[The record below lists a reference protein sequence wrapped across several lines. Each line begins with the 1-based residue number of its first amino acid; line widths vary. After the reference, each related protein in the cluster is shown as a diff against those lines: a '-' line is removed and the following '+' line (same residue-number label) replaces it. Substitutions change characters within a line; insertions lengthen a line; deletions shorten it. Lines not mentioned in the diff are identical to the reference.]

1 MADTDVEDSQAVN
14 LSGLE
19 RTAILFLSLGEENAA
34 KLMKSLNPKEVRSIG
49 MQMSRMS
56 KVSRKEVEFVLS
68 EFVDLLQSQSSL
80 GVGSGEYIKGVLNKA
95 LGEGKAGDVID
106 QILLGGN
113 SHGLESLK
121 WMDPKEI
128 AEIIRLEHPQ
138 IISIVLSYIEPKV
151 AADVLRFLPENIR
164 GDLMMRV
171 ATLDDI
177 PPVAFRELDNILEK
191 HFSSSLSGGG
201 ATQVGG
207 VKKAAKIITFL
218 EKKIE
223 EGVMTN
229 VTDNDKKLAE
239 EIKGLMFVFD
249 DLLEVEDRGI
259 QTLLRG
265 VSTDLL
271 KVALKGAEEE
281 LKTKILKNMSKRASE
296 MLIEDMEVTGPVKLS
311 DVEVA
316 QKEILAIAKKLEEA
330 GDIQLSSGGDFV

>member
-1 MADTDVEDSQAVN
+1 MADTNVEDSQSVVIN

-34 KLMKSLNPKEVRSIG
+34 RLMKSLNPKEVRSIG
-49 MQMSRMS
+49 LQMSRMS
-56 KVSRKEVEFVLS
+56 KVSRTEVEFVLS
-68 EFVDLLQSQSSL
+68 EFVNLLQNQTSL
-80 GVGSGEYIKGVLNKA
+80 GIGSSEYIKDVLNKA
-95 LGEGKAGDVID
+95 LGEDEASDIID
-106 QILLGGN
+106 QVLLGGN

-151 AADVLRFLPENIR
+151 AADVLKFLPENIR

-171 ATLDDI
+171 ATLDSI

-239 EIKGLMFVFD
+239 EI
-249 DLLEVEDRGI
+249 
-259 QTLLRG
+259 
-265 VSTDLL
+265 
-271 KVALKGAEEE
+271 
-281 LKTKILKNMSKRASE
+281 
-296 MLIEDMEVTGPVKLS
+296 
-311 DVEVA
+311 
-316 QKEILAIAKKLEEA
+316 
-330 GDIQLSSGGDFV
+330 

>member
-34 KLMKSLNPKEVRSIG
+34 KLMKSLNPKEVRLIG

-95 LGEGKAGDVID
+95 LGEGKAGNVID

-113 SHGLESLK
+113 SQGLESLK

-138 IISIVLSYIEPKV
+138 IISIVLSYIEPEV
-151 AADVLRFLPENIR
+151 AADVLKFLPENIR

-191 HFSSSLSGGG
+191 HFSSSSSGGG
-201 ATQVGG
+201 ATEVGG

-218 EKKIE
+218 EKSME
-223 EGVMTN
+223 EGVMTT
-229 VTDNDKKLAE
+229 VTDNDEKLAQK
-239 EIKGLMFVFD
+239 IKDLMFVFD
-249 DLLEVEDRGI
+249 DLIDVEDRGI
-259 QTLLRG
+259 QTLLRD

-271 KVALKGAEEE
+271 TVALKGAEEE
-281 LKTKILKNMSKRASE
+281 LKTKILKNMSKRASQ
-296 MLIEDMEVTGPVKLS
+296 MLVEDMEVKGPVKLS

>member
-1 MADTDVEDSQAVN
+1 MADAEDSPAVN

-19 RTAILFLSLGEENAA
+19 RTAILFLSLGKENAA
-34 KLMKSLNPKEVRSIG
+34 KLMKNLNPKEVQSIG
-49 MQMSRMS
+49 LKMSQIS

-68 EFVDLLQSQSSL
+68 EFVTLLQSQTSL
-80 GVGSGEYIKGVLNKA
+80 GLGMGSSKYIKDVLNKA
-95 LGEGKAGDVID
+95 LGEGKASNMID
-106 QILLGGN
+106 RILLGGN
-113 SHGLESLK
+113 SQGLESLK
-121 WMDPKEI
+121 WMDATEI
-128 AEIIRLEHPQ
+128 AEVIRLEHPQ
-138 IISIVLSYIEPKV
+138 IISIVLSYIEPEV
-151 AADVLRFLPENIR
+151 AADVLKFLPENIR

-191 HFSSSLSGGG
+191 HFSSSSSGGG
-201 ATQVGG
+201 ATEVGG

-218 EKKIE
+218 EKSME
-223 EGVMTN
+223 EGVMTT
-229 VTDNDKKLAE
+229 VTDNDEKLAQK
-239 EIKGLMFVFD
+239 IKDLMFVFD
-249 DLLEVEDRGI
+249 DLIDVEDRGI
-259 QTLLRG
+259 QTLLRD

-271 KVALKGAEEE
+271 TVALKGAEEE

>member
-95 LGEGKAGDVID
+95 LGEGKAGNVID

-113 SHGLESLK
+113 SQGLESLK
-121 WMDPKEI
+121 WMDSNEI

-151 AADVLRFLPENIR
+151 AADVLKYLPENIR

-191 HFSSSLSGGG
+191 HIE
-201 ATQVGG
+201 TQ
-207 VKKAAKIITFL
+207 
-218 EKKIE
+218 
-223 EGVMTN
+223 N
-229 VTDNDKKLAE
+229 
-239 EIKGLMFVFD
+239 
-249 DLLEVEDRGI
+249 
-259 QTLLRG
+259 LR
-265 VSTDLL
+265 D
-271 KVALKGAEEE
+271 
-281 LKTKILKNMSKRASE
+281 
-296 MLIEDMEVTGPVKLS
+296 
-311 DVEVA
+311 
-316 QKEILAIAKKLEEA
+316 
-330 GDIQLSSGGDFV
+330 